1 MARGGY
7 RPGSGRPKGVKNK
20 TNSSS
25 GISTEKK
32 EKEEK
37 GAKTAK
43 NASKIKK
50 STSKNAKN
58 SLKTAKNASKT
69 DKIDEILTESEK
81 KEAKEQGLTPLEYM
95 LKIMNNSKADKDRR
109 DRMAIAAA
117 PYVHGRVEKGGK
129 KKEKEQRAKAASS
142 GRFAPAVP
150 PKLTTVQGGK

>member
-7 RPGSGRPKGVKNK
+7 RPGAGRPKGVKNK
-20 TNSSS
+20 TTK
-25 GISTEKK
+25 TENKIEEKTKDQKKK
-32 EKEEK
+32 EKISRKTTKK
-37 GAKTAK
+37 G
-43 NASKIKK
+43 KK
-50 STSKNAKN
+50 SNKNTKN
-58 SLKTAKNASKT
+58 DPKK
-69 DKIDEILTESEK
+69 DEFNGILTESEIE
-81 KEAKEQGLTPLEYM
+81 EAKKQKLTPLEYM

-142 GRFAPAVP
+142 GRFAPAAP